1 MAYATLTGVL
11 RFLARNRLASRHSGR
26 KSSAGLRDGPP
37 VEEEDPESGGAVQC
51 VQDQQQG
58 RGHEADRRKVRP
70 TSTCRPL
77 HWRRLLARVR
87 EQEQVRADGNSAQSG
102 CGRRQTKQGDRPVRP
117 VLSPPR
123 LLRALRHTDRCGLGA
138 QLGQTALHCAAGYGA
153 KESVALLLAHGAKMV
168 ADVEGQTPLD
178 LATNYRQAE
187 VVEMLSPT

>member
-1 MAYATLTGVL
+1 MHMLPLLEL

-123 LLRALRHTDRCGLGA
+123 LLRALRHTDRCGTVRSSAKPRCIAPRGMA
-138 QLGQTALHCAAGYGA
+138 RRKASPYCSRTAPRWWRTWRVKPRWTSQRITG
-153 KESVALLLAHGAKMV
+153 KRK
-168 ADVEGQTPLD
+168 
-178 LATNYRQAE
+178 
-187 VVEMLSPT
+187 